1 MIPVKVAHSKGLSR
15 FNFGAVQ
22 IKILSIALIMTVVIS
37 SKELRQF
44 ASELKK
50 KLSLG
55 KKA

>member
-1 MIPVKVAHSKGLSR
+1 MIPVKVAHNKGLSR

-37 SKELRQF
+37 NNGLRQF

-50 KLSLG
+50 KLLLG